1 MSDVLVSQ
9 TGSVLEIQ
17 FNRPEKKNALTRAMY
32 AAVVDAF
39 QQADRDASIRA
50 VLLTGAGDTFC

>member
-1 MSDVLVSQ
+1 MADTIITQ
-9 TGSVLEIQ
+9 ADGILEIT

-39 QQADRDASIRA
+39 QTAN
-50 VLLTGAGDTFC
+50 TEP